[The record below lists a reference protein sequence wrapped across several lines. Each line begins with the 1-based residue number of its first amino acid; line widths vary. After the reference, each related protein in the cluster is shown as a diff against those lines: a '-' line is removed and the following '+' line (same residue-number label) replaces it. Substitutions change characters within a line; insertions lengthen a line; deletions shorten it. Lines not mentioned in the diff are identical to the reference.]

1 MMGAVLVLDCSAA
14 AVSVGII
21 ALETGVLLSADSRL
35 MPRGQVE
42 ALLPIIAAVQRA
54 AGVAYPDLMAIAAT
68 VGPGSFTGIRLGLA
82 AARGIGLATGRPVF
96 GIGSFAATFA
106 TLAAG
111 LAPNCAPLP
120 ETVLILLESK
130 RQEVFVQAVDA
141 AGGALTEPQ
150 VLTPD
155 AVRALAERL
164 LAERPGLLRVT
175 GDAAGLP
182 ALDGLALERVPSG
195 PPAIAALARYACTIW
210 RAAQVAGGG
219 LPPASPLYLRPPDA
233 LVPKGGGILAHLRP
247 PS

>member
-1 MMGAVLVLDCSAA
+1 MSALLVLDCSAA
-14 AVSVGII
+14 AVSVGIV
-21 ALETGVLLSADSRL
+21 ATETGELLSADSRL

-54 AGVAYPDLMAIAAT
+54 AGVAYPDLRAIAAT

-96 GIGSFAATFA
+96 GIGSFAATFV
-106 TLAAG
+106 TLAA
-111 LAPNCAPLP
+111 NCAPLP

-130 RQEVFVQAVDA
+130 RQDVFVQAVDA
-141 AGGALTEPQ
+141 AGAALTEPQ
-150 VLTPD
+150 VLAPE

-164 LAERPGLLRVT
+164 LADRPGLLRVT

-195 PPAIAALARYACTIW
+195 PPAIAALARYACTVW
-210 RAAQVAGGG
+210 AVAQAAGGG

-233 LVPKGGGILAHLRP
+233 AIPKGGGILAHLRP
-247 PS
+247 SS